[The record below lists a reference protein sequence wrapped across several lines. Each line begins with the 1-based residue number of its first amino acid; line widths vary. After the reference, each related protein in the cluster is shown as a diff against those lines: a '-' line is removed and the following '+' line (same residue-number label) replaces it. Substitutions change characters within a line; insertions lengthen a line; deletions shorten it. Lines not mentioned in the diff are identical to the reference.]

1 MNLGFRVIIWAQITV
16 CITFSCLFTS
26 IQCGAFNVRSL
37 TPPYSTPHPMV
48 GLCNA
53 SCTTNGSFP
62 CIYTPFYAVSFSDDG
77 HWSWNARFTN
87 DSAGVEVGIGL
98 ILGPPDTEFYTG
110 YSCCNTWK
118 SKWYGG
124 TRILSDLYKTIR
136 CSCYYI
142 LGHSKEGSWSFRN
155 YVVKEKKEVFDKSI
169 EETCLPWPGCPTREN
184 EARAIYGQP
193 IEEKYHGWCKNT

>member
-1 MNLGFRVIIWAQITV
+1 MGMILGFRVMIWAQITV

-77 HWSWNARFTN
+77 HWSWNARFAN
-87 DSAGVEVGIGL
+87 DSAGIEIGVGL
-98 ILGPPDTEFYTG
+98 MLGPPDSEYLLSGEG
-110 YSCCNTWK
+110 YWK
-118 SKWYGG
+118 SRWYGG
-124 TRILSDLYKTIR
+124 TQILSELHKTIR
-136 CSCYYI
+136 CSCYYVR
-142 LGHSKEGSWSFRN
+142 GYGKGGSWTFHN
-155 YVVKEKKEVFDKSI
+155 YVVKEKKKVFDKSI
-169 EETCLPWPGCPTREN
+169 EEICLPWSDCPYNEN
-184 EARAIYGQP
+184 QARAMYGNA
-193 IEEKYHGWCKNT
+193 IKEKFQGWCKNT